1 MSESQETAKI
11 YLGRHCKTAWNL
23 EHRLI
28 GTTDLPLCDVGWA
41 EIEETLPIIESLNFD
56 RIVTSPLKRAHDTS
70 KSYADKIGIPL
81 DIHQDLRELDHG
93 DWNGQKYDD
102 LLADPEGDFKKWWI
116 DGDISIPIPNGPET
130 LEEVQQRIVC
140 TIREIAL
147 AYPGE
152 KVLVV
157 MHKHIRS
164 IFTCYLLG
172 VDLSNF
178 RANIN
183 ETVEPIELT
192 DEDLQKLI

>member
-1 MSESQETAKI
+1 MSESLQTAKI

-41 EIEETLPIIESLNFD
+41 EIEDTLPIIEALNFD

-70 KSYADKIGIPL
+70 KSYADRIGIPL
-81 DIHQDLRELDHG
+81 HIHQDLRELDHG

-102 LLADPEGDFKKWWI
+102 LLADPESDFKKWFI
-116 DGDISIPIPNGPET
+116 DGDTSIPIPNGPET
-130 LEEVQQRIVC
+130 MEEVQERIVR

-164 IFTCYLLG
+164 ILSCYLLG

-178 RANIN
+178 RVNIN
-183 ETVEPIELT
+183 ETVEPIELSE
-192 DEDLQKLI
+192 DDLQKVL